1 MTLTRETVLSETTL
15 KFFQG
20 KNFGHLATIMSDGSP
35 QVTPVWLDLENGQ
48 YILINTIEDRMKSRN
63 VIRDSRVAISVLD
76 QSRPYQMVTIRG
88 RVVETI
94 AGQRADDH
102 VDFLTKKYLGL
113 DEFPYRKPGENRII
127 LKIKP
132 EHETLDL

>member
-1 MTLTRETVLSETTL
+1 MTLTRETVLSETAL
-15 KFFQG
+15 KFFRG

-63 VIRDSRVAISVLD
+63 VVRDSRVAICVLD

-94 AGQRADDH
+94 AGRGLMTM
-102 VDFLTKKYLGL
+102 LTSS
-113 DEFPYRKPGENRII
+113 RRNI
-127 LKIKP
+127 
-132 EHETLDL
+132 